1 MTSPGSTIGI
11 MGGGQL
17 GRMLAMA
24 AAEMG
29 YQTHIFCPNPDA
41 VAAQVANHHTVA
53 EYDNRIALM
62 GFASSVD
69 VISFEFEN
77 IPAESLEALAQQC
90 VVHPSPDILSICR
103 NRLREK
109 QFINECGIGT
119 APFQAVHSAEE
130 IAAAADVMGAPL
142 VIKTTE
148 MGYDGKGQARVNDP
162 QEAKLAWMQLGEPE
176 EAIAEGFVDFESEC
190 SVIVARNEA
199 GDIAC
204 YPVISNHHENHI
216 LSVSELPAKIAPETA
231 EQAER
236 IARTLAEKLSLIGL
250 LGVELFV
257 QRDGSLLVNELAP
270 RPHNSGHITMEACET
285 SQFHQH
291 IRAICG
297 LPLGSTRMV
306 SAAKMQNIIGA
317 DIENW
322 QTYLQQPHAHLHL
335 YGKTE
340 ARKGRKMGHVTT
352 LASKLP
358 VGKAFMAGVGK
369 AD

>member
-1 MTSPGSTIGI
+1 MISPGSTIGI

-17 GRMLAMA
+17 GRMLAIA

-29 YQTHIFCPNPDA
+29 YETHIFCPNPEA

-77 IPAESLEALAQQC
+77 IPAESLEALAQQSA
-90 VVHPSPDILSICR
+90 VHPSPNILSICR

-109 QFINECGIGT
+109 QFINECGIET
-119 APFQAVHSAEE
+119 APYRAVRSVEDVE
-130 IAAAADVMGAPL
+130 AAAAEIGTPL
-142 VIKTTE
+142 ILKTTE
-148 MGYDGKGQARVNDP
+148 MGYDGKGQARVNDAA
-162 QEAKLAWMQLGEPE
+162 EAKLAWLQLGEPE
-176 EAIAEGFVDFESEC
+176 EAIAEGFVDFGSEC

-199 GDIAC
+199 GEVAC
-204 YPVISNHHENHI
+204 YPAVSNYHENHI
-216 LSVSELPAKIAPETA
+216 LSVSQLPAKITPEMADRA
-231 EQAER
+231 EQM
-236 IARTLAEKLSLIGL
+236 ARTLAERLGLVGL
-250 LGVELFV
+250 LAVELFACT
-257 QRDGSLLVNELAP
+257 DGRLVVNELAP

-297 LPLGSTRMV
+297 LPLGSTRMIA
-306 SAAKMQNIIGA
+306 AAKMQNIIGS

-322 QTYLQQPHAHLHL
+322 QEYLQQPHAHLHL
-335 YGKTE
+335 YGKKE
-340 ARKGRKMGHVTT
+340 VREGRKMGHVTT
-352 LASKLP
+352 LSPKLP
-358 VGKAFMAGVGK
+358 AGKVFVAGVGES
-369 AD
+369 